1 MPTYMYQAQTR
12 DGKLINSKIE
22 SPNLNMAID
31 TLTASRLKILD
42 ISPEKFDP
50 LSIFGALHVLKKES
64 VVTLTRRMTTMIKS
78 GLAIDRSLSV
88 MQEQEEDPKL
98 KAILAQVL
106 HDVRVGGSL
115 SWSMAKHPVA
125 FDGLYVSMIKV
136 GEATG
141 DLGELM
147 DRLADFLERDLA
159 VRQKAKSAMTYPL
172 FVLVV
177 CFLVMCIIFFYVMPP
192 MLDTFS
198 QMTAGMV
205 LPLPTRI
212 MFFITDLIKSPF
224 LYLGI
229 ALVFVWYFFFVR
241 VYLDSP
247 SGKMQFDRIKLRL
260 PIFGDLF
267 RKLLVAQFCRT
278 LGTLLTTGTPLVR
291 SLEILGDFSDNDYF
305 KASVIRPMIDGISE
319 GQNMSVLLQET
330 NFFPR
335 MVENMVAVGE
345 TTGEMPRMLNRVSD
359 FYDKEIVYA
368 LESMLTMVEPIL
380 IGIMGLIVCF
390 VLLSVFLPL
399 YQVIMSMG

>member
-159 VRQKAKSAMTYPL
+159 VRQKANASNAGHFLPDDRRHGSPSAHPYNVFYYGSDQEPVP
-172 FVLVV
+172 VL
-177 CFLVMCIIFFYVMPP
+177 
-192 MLDTFS
+192 
-198 QMTAGMV
+198 
-205 LPLPTRI
+205 RH
-212 MFFITDLIKSPF
+212 SPGF
-224 LYLGI
+224 C
-229 ALVFVWYFFFVR
+229 LVFLLCAR
-241 VYLDSP
+241 I
-247 SGKMQFDRIKLRL
+247 SG
-260 PIFGDLF
+260 
-267 RKLLVAQFCRT
+267 
-278 LGTLLTTGTPLVR
+278 
-291 SLEILGDFSDNDYF
+291 
-305 KASVIRPMIDGISE
+305 
-319 GQNMSVLLQET
+319 
-330 NFFPR
+330 FPQR
-335 MVENMVAVGE
+335 
-345 TTGEMPRMLNRVSD
+345 
-359 FYDKEIVYA
+359 
-368 LESMLTMVEPIL
+368 
-380 IGIMGLIVCF
+380 
-390 VLLSVFLPL
+390 
-399 YQVIMSMG
+399 

>member
-1 MPTYMYQAQTR
+1 M
-12 DGKLINSKIE
+12 
-22 SPNLNMAID
+22 
-31 TLTASRLKILD
+31 D

>member
-1 MPTYMYQAQTR
+1 M
-12 DGKLINSKIE
+12 
-22 SPNLNMAID
+22 
-31 TLTASRLKILD
+31 
-42 ISPEKFDP
+42 
-50 LSIFGALHVLKKES
+50 
-64 VVTLTRRMTTMIKS
+64 
-78 GLAIDRSLSV
+78 
-88 MQEQEEDPKL
+88 
-98 KAILAQVL
+98 
-106 HDVRVGGSL
+106 
-115 SWSMAKHPVA
+115 
-125 FDGLYVSMIKV
+125 
-136 GEATG
+136 
-141 DLGELM
+141 
-147 DRLADFLERDLA
+147 
-159 VRQKAKSAMTYPL
+159 
-172 FVLVV
+172 
-177 CFLVMCIIFFYVMPP
+177 
-192 MLDTFS
+192 
-198 QMTAGMV
+198 
-205 LPLPTRI
+205 
-212 MFFITDLIKSPF
+212 
-224 LYLGI
+224 
-229 ALVFVWYFFFVR
+229 R